1 MIEPRVA
8 DSLGRFSELSPDE
21 ASREVPAAVR
31 AYLEATRGYLRDLHQ
46 AGASGRDVNEAHS
59 DMIDRLLRR
68 LFELAEQRWFDRGG
82 EDPNALCVVA
92 VGGYARR
99 EMSIH
104 SDVDILFLYADQ
116 VTPYV
121 ASVTEQMQYWLWD
134 AQVTLGGATRTI
146 ADTIQLARSDITVA
160 TSVLAPRYLAGSG
173 VLFHRFNEGIR
184 RRLLAKPEHFIE
196 EQIEAMQQRH
206 MAFGESLY
214 LLQPNLKEG
223 AGGLR
228 DYHTSYWSMQAAQSS
243 ARGKNDYLHLG
254 LLTESEAQDLFAA
267 LDFLW
272 RVRNELHLM
281 GDRKNDQM
289 SFEHQEQ
296 IAKTMDYGSDS
307 NASGE
312 LPVEHFMRD
321 YYTHARNV
329 LNFSS
334 LVSEQCLNRVR
345 AHPRRR
351 RIESVER
358 GLRVVAGQLEIPHV
372 RQLREDPTLLL
383 ESFAIAQANDVSLTR
398 KARRLVRENL
408 DLIDDDFRRSPRAR
422 DAFLRVLQ
430 EPHRVT
436 RSLLMMNE
444 IGVLACYLPEWEHIV
459 CRWQHVIYH
468 TYTVD
473 VHSIFLVEEL
483 RRLYKGDYADEL
495 PELTELARSVEDPTA
510 VYLGSLF
517 HDLGKGFGGDHS
529 AKGVVRARSCMER
542 MGLDPELVER
552 VLFLVDVHLL
562 MSHLAQRRDLS
573 DPRLLLEF
581 ARVVG
586 DRTNLRN
593 LYLLTVADVRASSRS
608 AWTEWKGGLLRDLF
622 EKTSELLE
630 MDADDPDRAIEL
642 IEKRV
647 ETRRES
653 ARSGL
658 GREGVSDEQI
668 DLYFEMMPRRYF
680 TAHAPMQIVRHA
692 KVVLDY
698 DPESSL
704 ATAFRD
710 MRGGFSEF
718 ILCTPDVPRL
728 YTRVA
733 GVLAAYQVNILGA
746 HVYTTRSGLALEVY
760 RLSTPAGGEQ
770 EVLGTWRAVSESL
783 ERVLGGELRVE
794 DLLERRARPLSEE
807 RRSLSR
813 QPASVEVGND
823 ESEFYSIV
831 DVAADDRLG
840 LLRDLT
846 AVIADND
853 FEIYI
858 SKAAIVLDQVTDTFY
873 LKGPEGKKIKDS
885 ERLEKLRS
893 DLLAVVV
900 EEARH
905 A

>member
-1 MIEPRVA
+1 MIEPQVG
-8 DSLGRFSELSPDE
+8 DYLGRFAELSPDE
-21 ASREVPAAVR
+21 ASREVPAATR
-31 AYLEATRGYLRDLHQ
+31 AYLEATRSYLREIHQ
-46 AGASGRDVNEAHS
+46 SGASGREVNEAHS

-82 EDPNALCVVA
+82 EDPDALCVVA

-104 SDVDILFLYADQ
+104 SDVDILFLFADQ
-116 VTPYV
+116 MTPYV
-121 ASVTEQMQYWLWD
+121 ASVTERMQYWLWD

-160 TSVLAPRYLAGSG
+160 TAVLAPRYLAGSG
-173 VLFHRFNEGIR
+173 VLFHRFNEAIR
-184 RRLLAKPEHFIE
+184 RKLLAKPERFID
-196 EQIEAMQQRH
+196 EQIQAMQERH

-243 ARGKNDYLHLG
+243 ARGKNDYQHLG
-254 LLTESEAQDLFAA
+254 LLTEEEVQDLFSA

-296 IAKTMDYGSDS
+296 IARTLRYE
-307 NASGE
+307 ASEGGAGE
-312 LPVEHFMRD
+312 LPVERFMHD
-321 YYTHARNV
+321 YYVHARNV
-329 LNFSS
+329 LNLSS
-334 LVSEQCLNRVR
+334 LVSEQCLSRVR
-345 AHPRRR
+345 TQPRRR
-351 RIESVER
+351 RVESVER
-358 GLRVVAGQLEIPHV
+358 GLRVVSGQLEIPHV
-372 RQLREDPTLLL
+372 RQLREDPTLLI

-408 DLIDDDFRRSPRAR
+408 DLVDDDFQRSPEAR

-444 IGVLACYLPEWEHIV
+444 IGVLARFLPEWEHIV

-510 VYLGSLF
+510 IYLGSLF

-529 AKGVVRARSCMER
+529 KKGVVRARACMER
-542 MGLDPELVER
+542 MGLDEELVER

-573 DPRLLLEF
+573 DPRLLLDF
-581 ARVVG
+581 AQRVG

-593 LYLLTVADVRASSRS
+593 LYLVTVADVRASSRS
-608 AWTEWKGGLLRDLF
+608 AWTQWKGSLLRDLF
-622 EKTSELLE
+622 EKASELLE

-642 IEKRV
+642 IERRV

-653 ARSGL
+653 ARSSL
-658 GREGVSDEQI
+658 IREGIPELEVDRYY
-668 DLYFEMMPRRYF
+668 DMMPRRYF
-680 TAHAPMQIVRHA
+680 TAHSPMQIVRHA
-692 KVVLDY
+692 RVMLDFEG
-698 DPESSL
+698 DQML

-733 GVLAAYQVNILGA
+733 GVLAAHQVNILGA
-746 HVYTTRSGLALEVY
+746 HVYTTHTGLALEVY
-760 RLSTPAGGEQ
+760 RLSTPEGGKREVEQ
-770 EVLGTWRAVSESL
+770 VWRDVRASL
-783 ERVLGGELRVE
+783 ESVLGGEVKVGE
-794 DLLERRARPLSEE
+794 LLERRGRALGSG
-807 RRSLSR
+807 RRSLSPL
-813 QPASVEVGND
+813 PASVEVGND

-846 AVIADND
+846 AVIAENG

-873 LKGPEGKKIKDS
+873 LKGAEGKKVNDPD
-885 ERLEKLRS
+885 RLEKLRK
-893 DLLAVVV
+893 DLLSVVS
-900 EEARH
+900 EEASH

>member
-8 DSLGRFSELSPDE
+8 DYLGRFSELSPDE
-21 ASREVPAAVR
+21 ASREVPAATR
-31 AYLEATRGYLRDLHQ
+31 AYLEATRSFLREIHQ
-46 AGASGRDVNEAHS
+46 AGVTGREANEAHS

-116 VTPYV
+116 MTPYV

-146 ADTIQLARSDITVA
+146 NDSIQLARSDITVA
-160 TSVLAPRYLAGSG
+160 TAVLAPRYLAGSG
-173 VLFHRFNEGIR
+173 VLFHRFNESIR
-184 RRLLAKPEHFIE
+184 RKLLAKPERFIE
-196 EQIEAMQQRH
+196 EQIEAMRQRH

-254 LLTESEAQDLFAA
+254 LLTEGEVQDLFAA

-281 GDRKNDQM
+281 CERKNDQM

-296 IAKTMDYGSDS
+296 IARTFGYEVAEGD
-307 NASGE
+307 SGE
-312 LPVEHFMRD
+312 LPVERFMHD
-321 YYTHARNV
+321 YYLHARNV
-329 LNFSS
+329 LNLSS

-345 AHPRRR
+345 THPRRR
-351 RIESVER
+351 RVESLER
-358 GLRVVAGQLEIPHV
+358 GLRVVSGQLEIPHV
-372 RQLREDPTLLL
+372 RQLREEPTLLI
-383 ESFAIAQANDVSLTR
+383 EAFAVAQANDVSLTR

-408 DLIDDDFRRSPRAR
+408 DLVDEDFRRSQEAR

-444 IGVLACYLPEWEHIV
+444 IGVLARFLPEWEHIV

-483 RRLYKGDYADEL
+483 RRLYKGDYEEEL
-495 PELTELARSVEDPTA
+495 PELTELAQSVEDPTA
-510 VYLGSLF
+510 IYLGSLF

-542 MGLDPELVER
+542 MGLDGELVER

-573 DPRLLLEF
+573 DPRLLLDF

-608 AWTEWKGGLLRDLF
+608 AWTEWKGSLLRDLF

-630 MDADDPDRAIEL
+630 MDAGDPDRAIEL
-642 IEKRV
+642 IERRV
-647 ETRRES
+647 ETRRVA
-653 ARSGL
+653 ARTGL
-658 GREGVSDEQI
+658 VRDGVADEEV
-668 DLYFEMMPRRYF
+668 DRYFDMMPRRYF
-680 TAHAPMQIVRHA
+680 TGHSPMQIVRHA
-692 KVVLDY
+692 RVM
-698 DPESSL
+698 L
-704 ATAFRD
+704 AFDGEKLLTTSFRD
-710 MRGGFSEF
+710 MRGGFSEL
-718 ILCTPDVPRL
+718 ILCTADVPRL

-733 GVLAAYQVNILGA
+733 GVLAAHRVNILGS

-760 RLSTPAGGEQ
+760 RLSTPAGGEV
-770 EVLGTWRAVSESL
+770 EVEQTWNEVGASL
-783 ERVLGGELRVE
+783 QAVLGGEVRVE
-794 DLLERRARPLSEE
+794 ELLERRGQPFQGEVRG
-807 RRSLSR
+807 LSR

-831 DVAADDRLG
+831 DVAANDRLG

-846 AVIADND
+846 AVIAENG

-873 LKGPEGKKIKDS
+873 LKGPEGKKIKDP
-885 ERLEKLRS
+885 ERLQKLRK
-893 DLLAVVV
+893 DLLAVV
-900 EEARH
+900 EGETPH
-905 A
+905 G